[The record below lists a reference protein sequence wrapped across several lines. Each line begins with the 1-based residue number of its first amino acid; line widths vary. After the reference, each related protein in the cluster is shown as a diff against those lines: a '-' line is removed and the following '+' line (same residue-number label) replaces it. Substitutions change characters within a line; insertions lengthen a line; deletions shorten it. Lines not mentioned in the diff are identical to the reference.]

1 MWRARSDGDDR
12 PLHNDDNRIGSGGV
26 SPSGSADDR
35 SVDDPRSEPTGR
47 KIRRI
52 ESGPPGLGAERGR
65 PGPASGPS
73 LARRRPGGQN
83 GQGAPGGHGAAAGR
97 NGSGSEDPRAGRAG
111 SAARRGRPAGRPDA
125 DTGTNGTSGT
135 GFGAASVAGGGAS
148 AGGLPPLRQPT
159 GETPA
164 VPGPDA
170 ATPSSTASGSDR
182 GTPSDEPGG
191 WPTDLPVKGV
201 FGADD
206 GDIDL
211 TAASDPLDD
220 LASKADR
227 SIDSSMPSALSA
239 AGSAGAAGRAGAS
252 AAAAGM
258 ADDVRSA
265 ASGASDRAK
274 GLADTARS
282 GAGGLADGVRS
293 AASDATAAMP
303 SAFPDTDGRP
313 GDNSF
318 PSWTAAKSDTPS
330 SIDET
335 LAMGPMAGGRG
346 SRTAGRSGQGSG
358 DRRPASG
365 AGQSAGLGART
376 AGSQRMQETEI
387 KLAGRQGAPEKP
399 REPNRLLLGL
409 ALALVVL
416 AGAAVAW
423 WLTRDDGAADVA
435 GEQEQLAET
444 TTTLAE
450 GDAAAAPEPDAPAVE
465 EPVLDVP
472 TLSLLDVDPGP
483 LDSETT
489 YSLDLFG
496 EPAGSTLQ
504 VIVDDVP
511 QGQPDVILP
520 DLILPPGR
528 HTLLVN
534 VTDAAGTRLSS
545 PIEVYV
551 LDAPPALGTLANL
564 ASIDMV
570 NEGWDEAI
578 RRFDEYRAA
587 GHQNLRILPITP
599 GFWNIFVPDQADA
612 AAVAA
617 YCEGFGLV
625 VPEDCFAKDFD
636 PATYQGPT
644 PAAAPAAGDGTDT
657 ADDGSTTD
665 SDDGA
670 MTDEGGTDT
679 STSTTTGG

>member
-12 PLHNDDNRIGSGGV
+12 PLHNDDNHIGSGGV
-26 SPSGSADDR
+26 SPSEPADDR
-35 SVDDPRSEPTGR
+35 TADDPRSEPTGR

-73 LARRRPGGQN
+73 LARRRPGGSN
-83 GQGAPGGHGAAAGR
+83 GQGAANGQ
-97 NGSGSEDPRAGRAG
+97 NGSGIDDPRAGRSG
-111 SAARRGRPAGRPDA
+111 SAAGRRGRNAGRPDREA
-125 DTGTNGTSGT
+125 PGSG
-135 GFGAASVAGGGAS
+135 GVFGVGAAAAGGPA

-159 GETPA
+159 GENPVVNGSGESA
-164 VPGPDA
+164 KPGPK
-170 ATPSSTASGSDR
+170 ASGSDDAA
-182 GTPSDEPGG
+182 PSDDLSG

-201 FGADD
+201 FGDD

-211 TAASDPLDD
+211 TTAVSDPLDD
-220 LASKADR
+220 LAEDAGR
-227 SIDSSMPSALSA
+227 SIDTSMPSALSA
-239 AGSAGAAGRAGAS
+239 AGSARAAGRAG
-252 AAAAGM
+252 
-258 ADDVRSA
+258 RSA
-265 ASGASDRAK
+265 ASATAGADDLRAAADSAADRAGSGAN
-274 GLADTARS
+274 GLADSA
-282 GAGGLADGVRS
+282 RS
-293 AASDATAAMP
+293 AASDATAAMPSAAMP

-313 GDNSF
+313 GDSSF
-318 PSWTAAKSDTPS
+318 PSWTAAKTDASS

-335 LAMGPMAGGRG
+335 LAMGPMATGRG
-346 SRTAGRSGQGSG
+346 SRTADRSGPATA
-358 DRRPASG
+358 DRRPTQG
-365 AGQSAGLGART
+365 VGQSARPGSRAT
-376 AGSQRMQETEI
+376 GSQRLQETEI
-387 KLAGRQGAPEKP
+387 KLAGRQSAPERP
-399 REPNRLLLGL
+399 REPNRALLGL

-423 WLTRDDGAADVA
+423 WLTRDDGGDQSAAG

-444 TTTLAE
+444 TTTLAS
-450 GDAAAAPEPDAPAVE
+450 GDAGAVPEPDAPAVE

-496 EPAGSTLQ
+496 EPAGSMLQ
-504 VIVDDVP
+504 VVVDDVP

-520 DLILPPGR
+520 DLILPAGR
-528 HTLLVN
+528 HTLIVN
-534 VTDAAGTRLSS
+534 VTDGAGTRLSS
-545 PIEVYV
+545 PVEVYV

-587 GHQNLRILPITP
+587 GHQNVRLLPITP
-599 GFWNIFVPDQADA
+599 GFWNIFVPDHADA
-612 AAVAA
+612 DAVAT
-617 YCEGFGLV
+617 YCDGFGLA
-625 VPEDCFAKDFD
+625 VPDDCFAKDFD

-644 PAAAPAAGDGTDT
+644 AAAAPTADDGADT
-657 ADDGSTTD
+657 ADDGS
-665 SDDGA
+665 